1 MMNTKKP
8 NTNIKINMANVAT
21 NRINKLTIVV
31 IKMVPPLVQIS
42 QV

>member
-1 MMNTKKP
+1 MMNTKKL
-8 NTNIKINMANVAT
+8 NTNIKINMANVDT

-31 IKMVPPLVQIS
+31 IKTVPPLVQIS